1 MLSCY
6 MYASRWLGKKK
17 LTEQRI
23 DCSAWTP
30 TPTTDGGIG
39 SVVRVQ
45 DWRNVATDN
54 TARRSFGEIIFS
66 ASELLELAVASVC
79 SLPAAI
85 CSSTVDI
92 ISRHAKAQVWISGMW
107 VCWGC
112 GRSWEPRHFGQ
123 LPWSPRLEHRAVLV
137 FTAESIFSEIM
148 APMGIRLSPLGVA
161 VFCLLGVGVIYHLYS
176 GVISNRLAAF
186 R

>member
-6 MYASRWLGKKK
+6 MYASRWLGGKKNDW
-17 LTEQRI
+17 TENWLFCLNSNTNDWRRNR
-23 DCSAWTP
+23 
-30 TPTTDGGIG
+30 
-39 SVVRVQ
+39 VRVQ

>member
-1 MLSCY
+1 M
-6 MYASRWLGKKK
+6 
-17 LTEQRI
+17 TEQRI

-66 ASELLELAVASVC
+66 AGCLTSRELLELAVASVC

-85 CSSTVDI
+85 CASTVDI

-123 LPWSPRLEHRAVLV
+123 LRWSRRVSTSWAPRCPRFHRWEYFL
-137 FTAESIFSEIM
+137 SETM